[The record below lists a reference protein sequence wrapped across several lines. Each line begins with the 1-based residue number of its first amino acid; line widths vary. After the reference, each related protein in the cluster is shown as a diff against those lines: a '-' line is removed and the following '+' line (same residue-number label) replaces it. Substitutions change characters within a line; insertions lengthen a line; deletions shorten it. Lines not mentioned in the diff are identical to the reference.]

1 MNDIIASAIVIGV
14 IFLGIAKIVKTFTD
28 YRLKR
33 RLIELG
39 HIDEK
44 VSNILS
50 NKEDNYFNSLK
61 WGMIIFF
68 GGLGL
73 IILEFIPYDTDSPFP
88 YGFEAVFIA
97 TGFLLYFMLVKK
109 EMVKS

>member
-1 MNDIIASAIVIGV
+1 MEEGIQAAIIIGV
-14 IFLGIAKIVKTFTD
+14 MFLGIAKIIKTFTD

-50 NKEDNYFNSLK
+50 NKADNYYNDLK
-61 WGMIIFF
+61 WGMIIFC

-73 IILEFIPYDTDSPFP
+73 IILEFIPYDVDSPFP

-97 TGFLLYFMLVKK
+97 AGFLLYFIIVKK
-109 EMVKS
+109 EFAKN